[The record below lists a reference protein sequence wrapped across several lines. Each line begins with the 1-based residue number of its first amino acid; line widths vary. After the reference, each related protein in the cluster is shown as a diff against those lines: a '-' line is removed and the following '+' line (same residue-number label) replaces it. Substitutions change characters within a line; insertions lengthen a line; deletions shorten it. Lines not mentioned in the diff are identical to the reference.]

1 MSREDRQDIGK
12 LVKIPRIAGS
22 DLPKRG
28 DGVRDVDTSKRKPE
42 VSAKLAKP
50 AKHPAG
56 YKGEHRDRG

>member
-12 LVKIPRIAGS
+12 LVRIPRVAGS

-42 VSAKLAKP
+42 VPNKP
-50 AKHPAG
+50 AKRPAG